1 MAAIK
6 LFIEHM
12 AEASPDSLA
21 PFKPSVSGGS
31 WHNAP
36 FRELGMVILGD

>member
-12 AEASPDSLA
+12 AEASPDSSA
-21 PFKPSVSGGS
+21 PFKLAFLAVADTMPLLGS
-31 WHNAP
+31 SAW
-36 FRELGMVILGD
+36 